1 MLAITNYRLEEIRD
15 LTSDIV
21 NARLLCGSH
30 KSQSR
35 SIGGVTIS
43 SEETT
48 LELAIT
54 VTHVVGDKYEHRV
67 AGPLAIGSSKV
78 IGIVKHHADRV
89 RGTVD

>member
-1 MLAITNYRLEEIRD
+1 MLAITTYTLEEILY

-21 NARLLCGSH
+21 NTRLLCASH

-43 SEETT
+43 SEEAT

-67 AGPLAIGSSKV
+67 TRPLAVSSGKIV
-78 IGIVKHHADRV
+78 GIVKHHADRV